1 MMPLN
6 PNMLLLARS
15 SNISPPMVYSP
26 DDRFCTR
33 LAYVAQVEKEWWDRW
48 IKVVLPN
55 LFSYKKWRTKKENLK
70 VGELVIL
77 RYNKQLKDDYC
88 LAEVTEVHPD
98 DDGLVRKVTVSYR
111 KKNPRESAGIY
122 KSKPLLCEQAAIHR
136 LHRLDLADE
145 PAQVPDEE
153 GAVHGQ
159 GQADDAASDPV

>member
-1 MMPLN
+1 
-6 PNMLLLARS
+6 ML
-15 SNISPPMVYSP
+15 P
-26 DDRFCTR
+26 T
-33 LAYVAQVEKEWWDRW
+33 
-48 IKVVLPN
+48 
-55 LFSYKKWRTKKENLK
+55 LFSYKKWKVKKVNLK
-70 VGELVIL
+70 VGELVML
-77 RYNKQLKDDYC
+77 RYHKQFKDDYF
-88 LAEVTEVHPD
+88 LAKVTEVHPD
-98 DDGLVRKVTVSYR
+98 DYGLVRKVKVSYR